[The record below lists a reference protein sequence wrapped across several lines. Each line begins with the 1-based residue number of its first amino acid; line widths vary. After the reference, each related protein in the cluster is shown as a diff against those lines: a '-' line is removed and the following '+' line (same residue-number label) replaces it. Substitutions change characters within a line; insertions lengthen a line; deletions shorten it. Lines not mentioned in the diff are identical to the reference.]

1 MNVYLKW
8 CAVVVVE
15 GVHVARGG
23 NGAFGGALASAK
35 EIGWAETSIF
45 SPQTPECKLLGQAR
59 AA

>member
-45 SPQTPECKLLGQAR
+45 LPANPGV
-59 AA
+59 